1 MDSTLENPKLSF
13 PSFEGNDGG
22 ESDDDGRGK
31 DKVDLLDGD
40 EDEVVTLLLGS
51 TPPVQ
56 APAFQNLSN
65 MTENEV
71 EKKKS
76 TGAETDKKP
85 PKKME
90 GPSCEPLKPTLEAK
104 QIYIVMS
111 KEYRISRN
119 RRAEW
124 FFNIVNT
131 CIDFPPADDGVVEGE
146 VHKKKEEETDEDK
159 SSTDF
164 EVVSIIPENPDAK
177 GWTFDKR
184 HEFRYRV
191 SPDTK
196 VVYMSRRYR
205 LVFCLD
211 ISPSVASVVR
221 HLIALI
227 ILKMDYQN
235 KIFKHYKRMLFMIS

>member
-1 MDSTLENPKLSF
+1 MDSTLKNPKLSF
-13 PSFEGNDGG
+13 PISEEKDRG
-22 ESDDDGRGK
+22 DDDDDPGQE
-31 DKVDLLDGD
+31 KVDILDGD
-40 EDEVVTLLLGS
+40 DDEVVTLLLQS

-56 APAFQNLSN
+56 APAFSQLGSN
-65 MTENEV
+65 MDEGENELQ
-71 EKKKS
+71 KKKS
-76 TGAETDKKP
+76 PGTEADKKP
-85 PKKME
+85 VEKMV
-90 GPSCEPLKPTLEAK
+90 GPSFAPVKPTLEAK

-131 CIDFPPADDGVVEGE
+131 YIDFPPGDEGVVEEE
-146 VHKKKEEETDEDK
+146 VPKKKEEETDEDK

-196 VVYMSRRYR
+196 IVYMSRRYR

-221 HLIALI
+221 ALVTQ
-227 ILKMDYQN
+227 L
-235 KIFKHYKRMLFMIS
+235 IFKNKSFKSLAN